1 VLRRDSIEVATPRA
15 PRPPRKLVAAFVLG
29 LVFVASPRDARADC
43 PDERDEVLCE
53 PHGLLLQ
60 PSLSANALFTHGL
73 GAYLGPGLGF
83 ALFDW
88 KSPGEASGPS
98 DGKIRLDVS
107 VLVSER
113 DTSRLAVPFRL
124 GTALSFEQH
133 ASRRFLIPYF
143 AADFGGLYESVLR
156 TRMFVDAG
164 LGLYL
169 VHTRKVNVELEGTY
183 LIPFSAVSEL
193 HGPKLVATATF
204 AVF

>member
-1 VLRRDSIEVATPRA
+1 MLGRDSIEVTYSRA
-15 PRPPRKLVAAFVLG
+15 PRAVRVLVGAFATCLVLG
-29 LVFVASPRDARADC
+29 AEARDARADC

-53 PHGLLLQ
+53 PHGRLLQ
-60 PSLSANALFTHGL
+60 PSLTGSALFTHGV
-73 GAYLGPGLGF
+73 GAYLGPGLGLS
-83 ALFDW
+83 LFDW

-143 AADFGGLYESVLR
+143 AADFGGLYESVLH

-169 VHTRKVNVELEGTY
+169 VHTRTVNVELEGTY